1 ARRTQRI
8 VPADCT
14 PAPPGPRT
22 SPPVCSRADEVCAP
36 RALPVAF
43 VAGELVDP
51 ALMPGLARERRAEED
66 LDEVDGVGDVVH
78 PCSERQ
84 DVRVVVGAGE
94 RGGLLAPRQRGA
106 YTGDLV

>member
-1 ARRTQRI
+1 
-8 VPADCT
+8 
-14 PAPPGPRT
+14 
-22 SPPVCSRADEVCAP
+22 
-36 RALPVAF
+36 
-43 VAGELVDP
+43 P

-106 YTGDLV
+106 YTGDLVGGDLLTVAGSADHDAEAVPIGDNGLTRGDAQRRVVVVGVVRMSAVIGD